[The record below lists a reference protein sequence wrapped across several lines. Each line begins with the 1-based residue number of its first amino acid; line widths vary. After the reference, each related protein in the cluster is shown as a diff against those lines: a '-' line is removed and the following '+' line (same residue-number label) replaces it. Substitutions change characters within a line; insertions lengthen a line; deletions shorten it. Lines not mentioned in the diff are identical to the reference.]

1 MDYTLLP
8 GSGGMLYVDTHCLLG
23 FGVWYLDYRVW
34 VVGWSWCSTVAMD
47 VSPCDSPVRKYVD
60 DYYSLRLSNDANR
73 SDPVS
78 LSSLGVVDL
87 DTTIVPD
94 VFGLWAFDSESPI
107 TRMLP
112 GQFRHELCLLIPD
125 SGIALDTYHDFVI
138 TDLSATPEWR
148 TS

>member
-1 MDYTLLP
+1 
-8 GSGGMLYVDTHCLLG
+8 
-23 FGVWYLDYRVW
+23 
-34 VVGWSWCSTVAMD
+34 MD

-60 DYYSLRLSNDANR
+60 DYYSMRLSNDTDR

-94 VFGLWAFDSESPI
+94 VFSLQAFDSESPV

-112 GQFRHELCLLIPD
+112 GQFWNELRLLIPEP
-125 SGIALDTYHDFVI
+125 GIASETFHDIVI
-138 TDLSATPEWR
+138 TDLSATPE
-148 TS
+148 